1 MFDRYH
7 VDIPQRAVQSF
18 YEVGKYLKY
27 KGKKELVEPRGLE
40 PPDLDMLQL
49 YPANENLL
57 FSEPLGHLLIRAAR
71 ERDSRRARA
80 AERRLE
86 FLASL
91 ESGTSG
97 GEISRGLV
105 EPRGSR
111 GYNAPRCLGYL
122 GNLG

>member
-1 MFDRYH
+1 LLDRYR

-40 PPDLDMLQL
+40 PLTSTCCNFIPQMKICCSVSLW
-49 YPANENLL
+49 A
-57 FSEPLGHLLIRAAR
+57 SC
-71 ERDSRRARA
+71 DSRRARA

-111 GYNAPRCLGYL
+111 GYNAPQCLGYL